1 VISPPFPPPFLA
13 FPLPS
18 LLPSILHPLL
28 YRYRHHPPLLALAQ
42 NTLLSYALNYMSG
55 EEGRLFRARGE
66 EDGDGIEREEGEERR
81 IAAEEGGARREGVGK
96 EGSYY

>member
-1 VISPPFPPPFLA
+1 
-13 FPLPS
+13 
-18 LLPSILHPLL
+18 
-28 YRYRHHPPLLALAQ
+28 
-42 NTLLSYALNYMSG
+42 MSG

-81 IAAEEGGARREGVGK
+81 IAAEEGGARREGVEK

>member
-1 VISPPFPPPFLA
+1 
-13 FPLPS
+13 
-18 LLPSILHPLL
+18 
-28 YRYRHHPPLLALAQ
+28 
-42 NTLLSYALNYMSG
+42 MSG

-81 IAAEEGGARREGVGK
+81 IAPEEGGARREGVGK